1 MYSSAAQPFQN
12 SWVTTCAKSFQA
24 DMSGHD
30 IAGFVTGGAM
40 TMEPFWMRIAHSFAS
55 WERLREYIEDVMEE
69 VLAELQGALGAES
82 ARGLRER

>member
-1 MYSSAAQPFQN
+1 
-12 SWVTTCAKSFQA
+12 
-24 DMSGHD
+24 
-30 IAGFVTGGAM
+30 
-40 TMEPFWMRIAHSFAS
+40 MRIAHSFAS